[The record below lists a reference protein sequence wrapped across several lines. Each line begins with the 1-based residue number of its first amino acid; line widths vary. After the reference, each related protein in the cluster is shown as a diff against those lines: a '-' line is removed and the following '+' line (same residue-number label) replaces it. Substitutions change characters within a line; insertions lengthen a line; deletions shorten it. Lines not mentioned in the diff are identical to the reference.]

1 LIERLFALQK
11 GASMAA
17 KAQVVSEER
26 LSLLALCTIKGV
38 NWNVLARECQRPG
51 GLARLLVGEVAEN
64 SRDGSEAAA
73 LLGPALD
80 SLPER
85 RERAQGEIDVAEQSG
100 ARLITVLDNAYPS
113 NLRVIPKLPPFL
125 FFRGELHRDDARSVA
140 VVGTRRASA
149 EGIDRAAKLASL
161 LVQEGVTVISGLA
174 KGIDTAAHSAVLDAG
189 GRTIAV
195 VGTGI
200 LQVYP
205 RENTKLAERM
215 VDRGAIVSQFWP
227 SAPPTRYSFPMR
239 NEVMS
244 GISQGTAVIEAG
256 KTSGAKM
263 QARLALEQGK
273 RAFLTSSLVTSE
285 EWAKSYIERR
295 GAIEVDSVD
304 DVVKWLRSP
313 EQVEMQSS
321 QRSQLALEL
330 V

>member
-1 LIERLFALQK
+1 
-11 GASMAA
+11 MAA
-17 KAQVVSEER
+17 EIQIRSQER
-26 LSLLALCTIKGV
+26 LSLLALCTVKGV
-38 NWNVLARECQRPG
+38 KWNVLAREAQRPQ
-51 GLARLLVGEVAEN
+51 GLARLLRGEVGED
-64 SRDGSEAAA
+64 SRDGRATAAVLPAA
-73 LLGPALD
+73 LETL
-80 SLPER
+80 SER
-85 RERAQGEIDVAEQSG
+85 HKRAQDEIDLANQSG
-100 ARLITVLDNAYPS
+100 ARLVTVLDDAYPS

-125 FFRGELHRDDARSVA
+125 FFCGELHRDDARSVA
-140 VVGTRRASA
+140 VVGTRRASV
-149 EGIDRAAKLASL
+149 EGLESATRLASL

-174 KGIDTAAHSAVLDAG
+174 KGIDTAAHTAVLEAG

-205 RENTKLAERM
+205 KENAELAERIGQ
-215 VDRGAIVSQFWP
+215 RGAIVSQFWP

-244 GISQGTAVIEAG
+244 GISQGTAVIEANS
-256 KTSGAKM
+256 TSGAKM

-273 RAFLTSSLVTSE
+273 RAFLMASLVTSE
-285 EWAKSYIERR
+285 AWAKGYLEKR
-295 GAIEVDSVD
+295 GAIEVNAVD
-304 DVVKWLRSP
+304 DVVRWLRSP

>member
-1 LIERLFALQK
+1 
-11 GASMAA
+11 MA
-17 KAQVVSEER
+17 VEISSHER
-26 LSLLALCTIKGV
+26 LSLLALCTIKEA
-38 NWNVLARECQRPG
+38 NWNVLAREAQRPQ
-51 GLARLLVGEVAEN
+51 GLARLLAGEVMED
-64 SRDGSEAAA
+64 SRDGRATAA
-73 LLGPALD
+73 LLGPALETIT
-80 SLPER
+80 ER
-85 RERAQGEIDVAEQSG
+85 RERAQGEIDLAEGIG
-100 ARLITVLDNAYPS
+100 ARLVTVLDDAYPS

-125 FFRGELHRDDARSVA
+125 FYRGELRRDDARSVA
-140 VVGTRRASA
+140 VVGTRRASI
-149 EGIDRAAKLASL
+149 EGLESAAKLAAL
-161 LVQEGVTVISGLA
+161 LVAEGVTVISGLA

-205 RENTKLAERM
+205 KENAELAEQI
-215 VDRGAIVSQFWP
+215 VERGAVVSQFWP
-227 SAPPTRYSFPMR
+227 SAPPTRFSFPMR

-244 GISQGTAVIEAG
+244 GISQGTAVIEANS
-256 KTSGAKM
+256 TSGAKM

-273 RAFLTSSLVTSE
+273 RAFLMASLVTSE
-285 EWAKSYIERR
+285 PWAKGYLEKR
-295 GAIEVDSVD
+295 GAIEVNSVD

>member
-1 LIERLFALQK
+1 
-11 GASMAA
+11 MAA
-17 KAQVVSEER
+17 EISSHER
-26 LSLLALCTIKGV
+26 LSLLALCTIKEA
-38 NWNVLARECQRPG
+38 NWNVLAREAQRPQ
-51 GLARLLVGEVAEN
+51 GLARLLAGEVMED
-64 SRDGSEAAA
+64 SRDGRATAA
-73 LLGPALD
+73 LLGPALETIT
-80 SLPER
+80 ER
-85 RERAQGEIDVAEQSG
+85 RERAQGEIDLADGIG
-100 ARLITVLDNAYPS
+100 ARLVTVLDNAYPS

-125 FFRGELHRDDARSVA
+125 FYRGELRRDDARSVA
-140 VVGTRRASA
+140 VVGTRRASI
-149 EGIDRAAKLASL
+149 EGLESAAKLAAL
-161 LVQEGVTVISGLA
+161 LVAEGVTVISGLA

-205 RENTKLAERM
+205 KGNAELAEQI
-215 VDRGAIVSQFWP
+215 VERGAVVSQFWP
-227 SAPPTRYSFPMR
+227 SAPPTRFSFPMR

-244 GISQGTAVIEAG
+244 GISQGTAVIEANS
-256 KTSGAKM
+256 TSGAKM

-273 RAFLTSSLVTSE
+273 RAFLMASLVTSE
-285 EWAKSYIERR
+285 PWAKGYLEKR
-295 GAIEVDSVD
+295 GAIEVNSVD

>member
-1 LIERLFALQK
+1 
-11 GASMAA
+11 MA
-17 KAQVVSEER
+17 VEISSHER
-26 LSLLALCTIKGV
+26 LSLLALCTIKEA
-38 NWNVLARECQRPG
+38 NWNVLAREAQRPQ
-51 GLARLLVGEVAEN
+51 GLARLLAGEVMED
-64 SRDGSEAAA
+64 SRDGRATAA
-73 LLGPALD
+73 LLGPALETIA
-80 SLPER
+80 ER
-85 RERAQGEIDVAEQSG
+85 RERAQGEIDLAEGIG
-100 ARLITVLDNAYPS
+100 ARLVTVLDDAYPS

-125 FFRGELHRDDARSVA
+125 FYRGELHRDDARSVA
-140 VVGTRRASA
+140 VVGTRRAST
-149 EGIDRAAKLASL
+149 EGLESAAKLAAL
-161 LVQEGVTVISGLA
+161 LVAEGVTVISGLA

-205 RENTKLAERM
+205 KENAELAEQI
-215 VDRGAIVSQFWP
+215 VERGAVVSQFWP
-227 SAPPTRYSFPMR
+227 SAPPTRFSFPMR

-244 GISQGTAVIEAG
+244 GISQGTAVIEANS
-256 KTSGAKM
+256 TSGAKM

-273 RAFLTSSLVTSE
+273 RAFLMASLVTSE
-285 EWAKSYIERR
+285 PWAKGYLEKR
-295 GAIEVDSVD
+295 GAIEVNSVD